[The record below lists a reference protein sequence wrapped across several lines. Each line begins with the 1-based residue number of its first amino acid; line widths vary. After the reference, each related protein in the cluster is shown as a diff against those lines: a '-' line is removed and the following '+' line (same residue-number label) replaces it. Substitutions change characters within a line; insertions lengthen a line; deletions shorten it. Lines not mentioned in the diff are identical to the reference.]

1 MKKILLASLAFA
13 AITTTVIAG
22 NTTNSNVIVNAIP
35 FGEKAKVK
43 LQNKGDEKIEI
54 FYQETAGSKNLS
66 GATINQGSTITIN
79 VEHGSQVFYKVKGS
93 KGPLLL
99 TITADMNNTTQ
110 IIKQ

>member
-1 MKKILLASLAFA
+1 MKKILLAGISFVT
-13 AITTTVIAG
+13 ITTSVAASHSI
-22 NTTNSNVIVNAIP
+22 NSNVIINAIP
-35 FGEKAKVK
+35 FGVKVKVK
-43 LQNKGDEKIEI
+43 LQNKIEI

-79 VEHGSQVFYKVKGS
+79 VEAGSQVFYKVKGS

-99 TITADMNNTTQ
+99 TITADMNNSTQ